1 MNAEILQTIHRLLGG
16 ARIAALGTLREG
28 APFVSLTATAPSDD
42 FTAFWLHLSRLAF
55 HARHIEED
63 PRVSLMIWEDP
74 GPGVSPLSAARI
86 SLAGEAVRVNSE
98 TAEFES
104 GKTTFLA
111 RNPENERFFLLGDFS
126 LYRVTVGYGRL
137 VGGFGAIQTISPAHL
152 REASRTRPTN
162 PTSRT

>member
-1 MNAEILQTIHRLLGG
+1 MNTEILQIIHRLLGG

-74 GPGVSPLSAARI
+74 GQGVSPLSVARI
-86 SLAGEAVRVNSE
+86 SLAGEAVRISPE
-98 TAEFES
+98 TTEFES
-104 GKTTFLA
+104 GKAIFLN
-111 RNPENERFFLLGDFS
+111 RNPENERFFLLGDFA
-126 LYRVTVGYGRL
+126 LYRVTIGYGRL

-152 REASRTRPTN
+152 REASRAG
-162 PTSRT
+162 RTHPASHT